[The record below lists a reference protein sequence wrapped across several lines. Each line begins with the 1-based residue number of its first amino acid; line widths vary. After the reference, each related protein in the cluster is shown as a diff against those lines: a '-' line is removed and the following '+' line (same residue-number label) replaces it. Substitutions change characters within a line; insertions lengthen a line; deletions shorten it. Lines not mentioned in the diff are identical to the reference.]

1 MAINL
6 ATKYSDEIA
15 STFSRGSFVKGKTA
29 TTFDLTGV
37 KTLKVYTP
45 VTVDEVDY
53 VREGANR
60 YGSPTE
66 MQDTVQELT
75 MTQDKAFTLTIDK
88 GNNLDQNLTKRAAD
102 MLRLQLKEKSAP
114 AADKYALARFAI
126 MAGPIAAHG

>member
-15 STFSRGSFVKGKTA
+15 STFSRGSFIKGKTA

-60 YGSPTE
+60 YGAPAE
-66 MQDTVQELT
+66 MQDLS
-75 MTQDKAFTLTIDK
+75 LIH
-88 GNNLDQNLTKRAAD
+88 
-102 MLRLQLKEKSAP
+102 
-114 AADKYALARFAI
+114 I
-126 MAGPIAAHG
+126 